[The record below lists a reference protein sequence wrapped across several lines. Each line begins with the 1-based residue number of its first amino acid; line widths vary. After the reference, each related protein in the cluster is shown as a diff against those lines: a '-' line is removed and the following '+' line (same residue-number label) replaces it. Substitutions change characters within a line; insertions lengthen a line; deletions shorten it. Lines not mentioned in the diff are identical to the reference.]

1 MADPWQECMDYAVA
15 LARKAGEIIRGALKE
30 EISVMTKSS
39 PVDLVTETDQKVE
52 NFIISLI
59 KEKYPSHSFIGEESV
74 AAGEGSILTDNPTW
88 ILDPIDGTTNFVHRS
103 TFLFFYVSN
112 FN

>member
-1 MADPWQECMDYAVA
+1 MYINANMADPWQECMDYAVT

-30 EISVMTKSS
+30 EKSIMIKSS

-59 KEKYPSHSFIGEESV
+59 KEKYPSHRYSF
-74 AAGEGSILTDNPTW
+74 
-88 ILDPIDGTTNFVHRS
+88 
-103 TFLFFYVSN
+103 
-112 FN
+112 